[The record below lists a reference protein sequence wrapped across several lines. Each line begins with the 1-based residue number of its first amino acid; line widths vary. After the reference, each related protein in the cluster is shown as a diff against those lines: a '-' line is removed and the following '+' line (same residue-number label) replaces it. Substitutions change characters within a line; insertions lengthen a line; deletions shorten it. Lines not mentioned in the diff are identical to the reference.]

1 MTVNEFIK
9 RYFIEE
15 IGSLVELHPFIA
27 FTLISIGI
35 EFLGKCLN
43 SNKWDD
49 RREKSGEIFND
60 AIKSYATLTKY
71 SSIPLLYEN
80 LRCGLAHKFMVNG
93 TLILGPEQNDLTSAI
108 ITIGCKEFYADFK
121 QACLDAIS
129 NTNGL
134 IKKNLSDQYD
144 FEVDGYTGSTKVASV
159 TTIE

>member
-1 MTVNEFIK
+1 
-9 RYFIEE
+9 
-15 IGSLVELHPFIA
+15 
-27 FTLISIGI
+27 
-35 EFLGKCLN
+35 
-43 SNKWDD
+43 
-49 RREKSGEIFND
+49 
-60 AIKSYATLTKY
+60 
-71 SSIPLLYEN
+71 
-80 LRCGLAHKFMVNG
+80 MVNG